1 MIKAP
6 KSFIDFQQLK
16 AGIMGY
22 FLKNG
27 SWVFLRQ
34 VVETASGLAL
44 SVVFARLSTQ
54 EVYGQYQ
61 FILSLFATIS
71 ILSIPGFNTS
81 IIKSA
86 AKGYDGEYKEAV
98 KKSFIWSLIGV
109 PVLLAVGAFYYFQN
123 PTLGVAL
130 MIASIFFPF
139 FYAPN
144 TWDTYLRGKGE
155 FKTLAI
161 YGSVQALINAVA
173 TILVLSLER
182 NNLLAII
189 VTYLISYTFF
199 NIFYYQKSLKFVK
212 NDKQEGEAISYGF
225 FLTKLSI
232 IGTIANNLDRLL
244 IGVFLSPASL
254 AVYSV
259 GMLFTKQ
266 VQGISKN
273 LLWIISVKDLKKKI
287 LTKQSYVKVFLVS
300 SLIAVICL
308 LGFQYIIPL
317 LFSQKYTEAVFLSEI
332 SIIFYPFFVITLL
345 YGNEV
350 IFDNDKRVLTLNSFI
365 SPIVLILLDILVLPF
380 WGIKGL
386 AFISGL
392 QYALFLI
399 IVPLLRRY
407 YGRKNGL

>member
-1 MIKAP
+1 MIKA
-6 KSFIDFQQLK
+6 
-16 AGIMGY
+16 GITSY

-61 FILSLFATIS
+61 FILSIFATIS

-81 IIKSA
+81 IIKAA

-98 KKSFIWSLIGV
+98 KKSFLWSLIGV

-144 TWDTYLRGKGE
+144 TWDIFLRGKEE
-155 FKTLAI
+155 FKTLAL
-161 YGSVQALINAVA
+161 YGSVQALINAIV
-173 TILVLSLER
+173 TILVLILDR

-199 NIFYYQKSLKFVK
+199 NILYYRKSLKFVK
-212 NDKQEGEAISYGF
+212 NDKRDGEAISFGF

-232 IGTIANNLDRLL
+232 IGTIANNIDRLL
-244 IGVFLSPASL
+244 IGIFLSPASL
-254 AVYSV
+254 AIYSV
-259 GMLFTKQ
+259 GILFTKQ
-266 VQGISKN
+266 IQGISKN
-273 LLWIISVKDLKKKI
+273 LLWIISVKDLNKKI
-287 LTKQSYVKVFLVS
+287 LTRQSYVKVFVVS
-300 SLIAVICL
+300 SLITIICL
-308 LGFQYIIPL
+308 LGFRYIIPF
-317 LFSQKYTEAVFLSEI
+317 LFSQKYSEAIFLSEI
-332 SIIFYPFFVITLL
+332 SIIFYPFFVIFLL

-350 IFDNDKRVLTLNSFI
+350 TFNNEKRVLALNSFI
-365 SPIVLILLDILVLPF
+365 SPIVFILLDILVLPL

-386 AFISGL
+386 AFLSGF
-392 QYALFLI
+392 QYAIYTL
-399 IVPLLRRY
+399 VVYLLRRS
-407 YGRKNGL
+407 GRRASVGK

>member
-1 MIKAP
+1 
-6 KSFIDFQQLK
+6 
-16 AGIMGY
+16 MGY
-22 FLKNG
+22 FFKNG

-61 FILSLFATIS
+61 LILSIFATIS

-81 IIKSA
+81 IIKSSA
-86 AKGYDGEYKEAV
+86 RGYDGEYKEAV
-98 KKSFIWSLIGV
+98 KKSFLWSLIGV

-130 MIASIFFPF
+130 MIVSIFFPF

-144 TWDTYLRGKGE
+144 TWDTFLRGKGE

-161 YGSVQALINAVA
+161 YGSVQALINAIV
-173 TILVLSLER
+173 TILVLILDR

-199 NIFYYQKSLKFVK
+199 NILYYRKSLKFVK
-212 NDKQEGEAISYGF
+212 NDKQGGEAISFGY

-232 IGTIANNLDRLL
+232 IGTIANNIDRLL
-244 IGVFLSPASL
+244 IGIFLSPAAL

-266 VQGISKN
+266 IQGISKN
-273 LLWIISVKDLKKKI
+273 LLWIISVKDLEKKI
-287 LTKQSYVKVFLVS
+287 LTRQSYIKVFLVS
-300 SLIAVICL
+300 SLIAIVCFL
-308 LGFQYIIPL
+308 SFQYIIPL
-317 LFSQKYTEAVFLSEI
+317 LFSQKYVEAVFLSKI

-350 IFDNDKRVLTLNSFI
+350 TFNNEKRVLFLNSFI
-365 SPIVLILLDILVLPF
+365 SPIVFILLDILVLPL
-380 WGIKGL
+380 WGIKGM

-407 YGRKNGL
+407 YGKGREISKN